1 MADRWYYTHHD
12 AVHGPVSGAA
22 LRGLIEKGG
31 LSPADHIWPEGGDR
45 RQAIRADAALA
56 FPAPVPVPLASPV
69 AESAP
74 SQATDWLA
82 GLAAAVATG
91 GDLMALPPPPAVAWL
106 SDMRRI
112 EQPSGRDHGSPAGA
126 KPRTP
131 DAPNPSEAE
140 EGDPAAWP
148 LSQDYN
154 EAIQSPASNFADPD
168 LKRGQPFVGP
178 LGIPMPHSGN
188 FADVYQ
194 VRCPDGSCW
203 AVKCFTRVA
212 SGLRERYRAISRRLR
227 RVRLPF
233 MVDFT
238 YLDQG
243 IRVAGR
249 WYPVL
254 KMEWVEGQTPN
265 QFLGERVNE
274 PAVLESFLKS
284 WARMARRLRAEEV
297 GHCDLQ
303 HGNILLTPGD
313 GTDGVRLK
321 LIDYDGMWVPELAG
335 RSSGEVGHPAYQHP
349 QRLREGTYS
358 LDVDRFP
365 LLLIATA
372 LRAWRSTAGRCGTAA
387 TPATACCFAR
397 RTWRR
402 RRSRPCST
410 TWSGRAI
417 R

>member
-1 MADRWYYTHHD
+1 MADRWNYTHDD
-12 AVHGPVSGAA
+12 AVHGPVSGAE
-22 LRGLIEKGG
+22 LRGLVEKGG
-31 LSPADHIWPEGGDR
+31 LAPADLIWPEGGDR

-56 FPAPVPVPLASPV
+56 FPAPVPLAAPV
-69 AESAP
+69 SVSAP
-74 SQATDWLA
+74 SQTTDWLA

-91 GDLMALPPPPAVAWL
+91 GDLMALPPPPAAAWL

-112 EQPSGRDHGSPAGA
+112 EQPGRGTGPVAPAGA
-126 KPRTP
+126 RPTAA
-131 DAPNPSEAE
+131 APPHPTELVGAL
-140 EGDPAAWP
+140 PVAWP

-154 EAIQSPASNFADPD
+154 EAIQSPASNFADAD
-168 LKRGQPFVGP
+168 LKRGQTFVGP

-194 VRCPDGSCW
+194 VRCPDGSRW

-212 SGLRERYRAISRRLR
+212 AGLRERYRAISRRLR

-238 YLDQG
+238 YLEQG

-254 KMEWVEGQTPN
+254 KMEWVEGLTPL
-265 QFLGERVNE
+265 QFLREYVDN
-274 PAVLESFLKS
+274 PAMLESFLKM
-284 WARMARRLRAEEV
+284 WARMARRLRTAEV

-303 HGNILLTPGD
+303 HGNILLTPGA
-313 GTDGVRLK
+313 GADGVRLK

-335 RSSGEVGHPAYQHP
+335 NNSGEVGHPAYQHP
-349 QRLREGTYS
+349 QRVREGTYG

-372 LRAWRSTAGRCGTAA
+372 LCA
-387 TPATACCFAR
+387 
-397 RTWRR
+397 
-402 RRSRPCST
+402 
-410 TWSGRAI
+410 
-417 R
+417 